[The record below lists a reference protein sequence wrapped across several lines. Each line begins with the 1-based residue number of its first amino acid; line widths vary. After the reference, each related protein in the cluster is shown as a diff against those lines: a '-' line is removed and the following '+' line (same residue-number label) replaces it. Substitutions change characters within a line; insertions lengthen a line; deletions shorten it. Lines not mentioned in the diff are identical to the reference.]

1 MQHCNLKGVDLLF
14 NITLLTQKWTLL
26 LHSSFWNMFETYNLW
41 SCPKI
46 YELFSWCNGQDVPLL
61 NPKRNEKCILL
72 SLYVRN
78 GTRRNLWSVKGII
91 ISKLWVCMCSCLC
104 WWHCVLCKINW
115 NLHITNLQT
124 HTILN

>member
-46 YELFSWCNGQDVPLL
+46 YELFSWCNGQDVPFL
-61 NPKRNEKCILL
+61 NPKEMKSAFCCHSVCVMALDAICDQSRE
-72 SLYVRN
+72 SLYLSYECVCVRAY
-78 GTRRNLWSVKGII
+78 G
-91 ISKLWVCMCSCLC
+91 
-104 WWHCVLCKINW
+104 WHCVLCKINW

-124 HTILN
+124 HIILN